1 MPGLRRIQV
10 VDRIKM
16 ADNIEEA
23 GNVENRTALVS
34 IRYTC
39 ANVIVKISSR
49 LTL

>member
-1 MPGLRRIQV
+1 MLNV
-10 VDRIKM
+10 
-16 ADNIEEA
+16 EEA

-39 ANVIVKISSR
+39 ADFLYIFNVIVKISSR